1 MTYHMIFPGECAIE
15 KNVYA
20 TAVEWKKKIYI
31 YIIIFIL
38 SIVQHFFMIF
48 YLYDLVILESEIL
61 IKTYFLEL
69 P

>member
-20 TAVEWKKKIYI
+20 TAVEWKNIYI